1 MELKL
6 KEGVKVNSFTFKKEV
21 EENVLAFFEKENF
34 LENDVFFYT
43 MICMLDA
50 MAENNVIIEALADD
64 DKIMETMVKDI
75 EPLYE
80 QYIKNNEENYKV
92 FLNIVEDISSYNKRA
107 VENKR
112 TLGGILYKLSDALGN
127 LTMEDL
133 EKFSGFIQKSLID
146 SLNQQKKI
154 GSQFTPEE
162 KQLVQD
168 SISTKMDDLIKK
180 YSKPQGTAE

>member
-43 MICMLDA
+43 MIGMLDA

>member
-1 MELKL
+1 MVDYITREEKMELKL

-92 FLNIVEDISSYNKRA
+92 FLNIVEDISF
-107 VENKR
+107 
-112 TLGGILYKLSDALGN
+112 D
-127 LTMEDL
+127 
-133 EKFSGFIQKSLID
+133 EKDNYI
-146 SLNQQKKI
+146 
-154 GSQFTPEE
+154 
-162 KQLVQD
+162 KQ
-168 SISTKMDDLIKK
+168 ILIKI
-180 YSKPQGTAE
+180 Q